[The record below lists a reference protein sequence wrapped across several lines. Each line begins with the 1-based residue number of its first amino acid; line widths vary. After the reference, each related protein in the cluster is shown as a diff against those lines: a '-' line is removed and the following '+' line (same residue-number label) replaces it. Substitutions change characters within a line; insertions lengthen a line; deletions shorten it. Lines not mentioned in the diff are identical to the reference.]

1 MGKAGYDEW
10 REMKRSQQID
20 RGEISTDGSYKRVDT
35 DGYSDYDKLI
45 RLMLSK

>member
-35 DGYSDYDKLI
+35 DGYKGNDENFVL
-45 RLMLSK
+45 L